1 MNSFREMYVENEI
14 FFFLSK
20 NDWTMEISY
29 NLASSCLLVS
39 RCKFIRKR

>member
-20 NDWTMEISY
+20 NDWTMEISH
-29 NLASSCLLVS
+29 NLESPCLLVS